1 MSLFS
6 SAFSFK
12 RPDNLLLLSSF
23 PTPEYEANGI
33 HLTAY
38 SGLECISYLFDSSHE
53 NLETLSLAQPGLS
66 MKSCEATRVLE
77 DRVTSLEQDHRRLN
91 KVVETKSAFDAQID
105 DFCENE
111 RHEDCFVIAGLERIP
126 SEFVVKAWQERMTKV

>member
-38 SGLECISYLFDSSHE
+38 SGLECISYLFDSPHE
-53 NLETLSLAQPGLS
+53 ALETLSLAQPGLS

-77 DRVTSLEQDHRRLN
+77 DWVTSLEQDHLN
-91 KVVETKSAFDAQID
+91 KVVKTKSAFDAEID

-111 RHEDCFVIAGLERIP
+111 RHEDCFVIAGI
-126 SEFVVKAWQERMTKV
+126 